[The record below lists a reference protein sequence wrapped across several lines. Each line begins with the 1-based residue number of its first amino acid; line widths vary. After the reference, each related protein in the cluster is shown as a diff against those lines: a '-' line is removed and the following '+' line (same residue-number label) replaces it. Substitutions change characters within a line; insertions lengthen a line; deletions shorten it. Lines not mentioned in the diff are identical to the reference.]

1 MPIKSVIT
9 TERLPIKM
17 WLEENDI
24 EDEALA
30 QAKNA
35 ANLPFTF
42 KHIAMMPDAHVG
54 YGINIGGVVA
64 TTSDVIIPNCIGVD
78 IGCGMCA
85 IKTNIT
91 VDNLDT
97 DILKS
102 ILGNMRERIPVGVGK
117 NRSESLESLMPDFDI
132 DKNGQPRNMPK
143 NSIVEKE
150 WSTTITPRLR
160 TLRMTAWCA
169 SCRWGW
175 QCLRRVQSECR
186 LCPTPTSAGVC

>member
-150 WSTTITPRLR
+150 WSTTITPRYSGE
-160 TLRMTAWCA
+160 MDDDKVAFWFA
-169 SCRWGW
+169 
-175 QCLRRVQSECR
+175 
-186 LCPTPTSAGVC
+186 